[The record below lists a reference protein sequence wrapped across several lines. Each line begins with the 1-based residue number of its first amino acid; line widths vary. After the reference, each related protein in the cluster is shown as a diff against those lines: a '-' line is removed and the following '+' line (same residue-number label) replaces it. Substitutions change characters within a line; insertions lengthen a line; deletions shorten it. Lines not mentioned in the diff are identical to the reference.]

1 MGRLVQTEMSRDTTE
16 PKYWEAP
23 VAVVWLKDLANRV
36 KSLLILIILAH
47 EMERA
52 GARWVTV

>member
-1 MGRLVQTEMSRDTTE
+1 MGRLVQAEVSRDTTE

-23 VAVVWLKDLANRV
+23 VAVIWLKDLANGV

-47 EMERA
+47 EME
-52 GARWVTV
+52 